1 MTTDQNTPPESL
13 GSPES
18 TKDSN
23 FISSPETSKVDT
35 IYSDFFQE
43 TSDGKISMG
52 SKAKKSWLEVFTTVL
67 SYVLPIAIIIVVLA
81 SFHVFLRTQETWG
94 FAEKYQFLCPYM
106 NRWVDIESSE
116 RGCNTISAIQT
127 RYTEKKQVL
136 QEDII
141 KRMNEYIPIKI
152 AKNLIATSPE
162 KKFIIDT
169 YKNKVRVDI
178 TIQKFFEL
186 LEKSQYTSI
195 DNIDCKGIS
204 IGSDGDLSTLCNI
217 YGKGIGEDDSNGR
230 LGSSRIEAISFID
243 ELSNTTKNQ
252 FIFLNPPTSL
262 GIEPILENGIF
273 TTRTTIPVR
282 VRYVWVEE
290 KS

>member
-1 MTTDQNTPPESL
+1 
-13 GSPES
+13 
-18 TKDSN
+18 
-23 FISSPETSKVDT
+23 
-35 IYSDFFQE
+35 
-43 TSDGKISMG
+43 
-52 SKAKKSWLEVFTTVL
+52 
-67 SYVLPIAIIIVVLA
+67 
-81 SFHVFLRTQETWG
+81 
-94 FAEKYQFLCPYM
+94 
-106 NRWVDIESSE
+106 
-116 RGCNTISAIQT
+116 
-127 RYTEKKQVL
+127 
-136 QEDII
+136 
-141 KRMNEYIPIKI
+141 MNEYIPIKI

-204 IGSDGDLSTLCNI
+204 IGTDGDLSTLCNI
-217 YGKGIGEDDSNGR
+217 YGKDIGEDDSNGR
-230 LGSSRIEAISFID
+230 LGSSRIETISFID

-282 VRYVWVEE
+282 VRYV
-290 KS
+290 